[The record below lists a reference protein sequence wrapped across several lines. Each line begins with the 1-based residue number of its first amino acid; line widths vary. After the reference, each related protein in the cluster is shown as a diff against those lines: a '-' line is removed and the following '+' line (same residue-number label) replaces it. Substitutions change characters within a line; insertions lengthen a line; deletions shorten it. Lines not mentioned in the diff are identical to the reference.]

1 MHHCRRAPPT
11 PTTPGGGPAG
21 PAGEGPVR
29 PFAGGA
35 PTRESFREAK
45 YRVQNRLINEL
56 DPKMDLTNQVEVKR
70 QIEDLFGKI
79 ADEEGLALTRAER
92 VRMLEQITD
101 EILGLGPLEPLLRD
115 ATVTEVMVNGPQQVY
130 IEREGKLE
138 LTGVTFQNDEH
149 VMKIIQRIIA
159 PIGRRI
165 DESSPMVDARL
176 VDGSRVNAIIPPLS
190 LVGPVVTIRKF
201 AASPF
206 TVEDLI
212 RFGTSTAEMFEFLEA
227 CVKARLNV
235 FVSGGTGS
243 GKTTTLN
250 VLSSFIPDDE
260 RIVTI
265 EDAAELQL
273 RQEHVVT
280 LEARPS
286 NIEGKGAVPIRELVR
301 NALRM
306 RPDRIV
312 VGEVRSGEA
321 LDMLQ
326 AMNTGHDGSMS
337 TGHANSP
344 RDMLARLET
353 MVLMAGMDLPLR
365 AIREQTASAVD
376 LIVHQN
382 RLKDGTRKIVSIT
395 EVQGMEGDVIVMQD
409 VFTFEQTGVARGTD
423 RGPAEADRH
432 SSQVRREVR
441 GGRHPPAPQH
451 LRFAVLSRL
460 GRQRRHEPH
469 ADPHRG
475 AGRGRHPGGQRRH
488 RDEWQRQRR
497 DRPPGAV
504 RLVPRR
510 PLGGQRGC
518 REGIAGPRRHR
529 EGHRATGSDHP
540 AEHRPGP
547 GRPQAQAGRVRPH
560 LDCDPIRCSCSARLP
575 SGSCSRR
582 SRARWRWS
590 CCSPSGCGCR
600 GSTSGGASVVGSR
613 RSTPSSPTRSPS
625 SPTPSEP
632 DPRSSRAWSW

>member
-1 MHHCRRAPPT
+1 MSLLKRIERAQ
-11 PTTPGGGPAG
+11 PGQDADLKPVPAGMPKPAPSGEGPAAPSG
-21 PAGEGPVR
+21 QGPVR

-56 DPKMDLTNQVEVKR
+56 DPKMDLSNQVDVKR
-70 QIEDLFGKI
+70 QIEDLFGKV

-115 ATVTEVMVNGPQQVY
+115 ATITEVMVNGPQQVY
-130 IEREGKLE
+130 IERDGKLE

-159 PIGRRI
+159 PIGRRV

-212 RFGTSTAEMFEFLEA
+212 RFGTATSEMFEFLEA
-227 CVKARLNV
+227 CVKARLNC

-286 NIEGKGAVPIRELVR
+286 NIEGKGAIPIRELVR

-409 VFTFEQTGVARGTD
+409 VFVFEQTGVAEGRIQGRLKPTGI
-423 RGPAEADRH
+423 RPKFVEKFEAAGIH
-432 SSQVRREVR
+432 L
-441 GGRHPPAPQH
+441 PPNT
-451 LRFAVLSRL
+451 F
-460 GRQRRHEPH
+460 
-469 ADPHRG
+469 
-475 AGRGRHPGGQRRH
+475 
-488 RDEWQRQRR
+488 
-497 DRPPGAV
+497 
-504 RLVPRR
+504 
-510 PLGGQRGC
+510 
-518 REGIAGPRRHR
+518 
-529 EGHRATGSDHP
+529 GSP
-540 AEHRPGP
+540 F
-547 GRPQAQAGRVRPH
+547 
-560 LDCDPIRCSCSARLP
+560 
-575 SGSCSRR
+575 
-582 SRARWRWS
+582 
-590 CCSPSGCGCR
+590 
-600 GSTSGGASVVGSR
+600 
-613 RSTPSSPTRSPS
+613 
-625 SPTPSEP
+625 
-632 DPRSSRAWSW
+632 